1 MIAPTA
7 SPVERFLDRAFA
19 RATGT
24 APVPGNRV
32 RLLRDGGENYAA
44 WLEAIA
50 DAREWIHFESYIIHD
65 DEVGHQFADALA
77 RRARA
82 GVRVRI
88 LYDWLGSFQI
98 TPKKYAR
105 ILNDA
110 GAELR
115 AVNPPHFGSPLA
127 WLSRDHR
134 KSIAVDGR
142 IGYVSGLCVGKSW
155 VGENAW
161 RDTGI
166 EIEGPAVAHIEDAF
180 ADLWDHTGTPLP
192 ASERVSVRDLE
203 PAGRLAVRVV
213 ASVPGATG
221 IYRLDQ
227 VVAGAARN
235 TLWITDAYFIAT
247 TPYVQALKAAAAD
260 GVDVR
265 LLVPGSSDVPGVR
278 AFTRA
283 AYRALLEGGIRVFE
297 WNGSMLHAKTAVA
310 DSRWARV
317 GSTNLNPSSWLGNW
331 ELDVSIDDESFA
343 RQMETM
349 YEQDL
354 TNATE
359 IVIGRRRRMRPI
371 DAPHASRGA
380 GPRTRPYRARGR
392 GRMTAGALGI
402 GSAVGAA
409 LTRSRPIGA
418 AEARILGGAALLL
431 IGLGL
436 AGFYWPRVLSVP
448 LAVLMIWSA
457 LSLLARAWQL
467 HRSAAK
473 AKVSAPQ
480 GDGSSG

>member
-7 SPVERFLDRAFA
+7 TPVERFFDRAFA
-19 RATGT
+19 RATGA

-32 RLLRDGGENYAA
+32 RLLRDGSENYAA

-50 DAREWIHFESYIIHD
+50 EAREWIHFESYIIHD
-65 DEVGHQFADALA
+65 DKVGLQFAEALA
-77 RRARA
+77 TRARA
-82 GVRVRI
+82 GVRVRV

-98 TPKKYAR
+98 TPRKYAR
-105 ILNDA
+105 ILEDA

-115 AVNPPHFGSPLA
+115 AVNPPHLGSPLA

-134 KSIAVDGR
+134 KAIAIDGR
-142 IGYVSGLCVGKSW
+142 LGYVSGLCVGECW
-155 VGENAW
+155 VGENCW

-166 EIEGPAVAHIEDAF
+166 EIDGPAVAEIEEAF
-180 ADLWDHTGTPLP
+180 ADLWAHTGEPLP
-192 ASERVSVRDLE
+192 PGERVKISDIQ
-203 PAGRLAVRVV
+203 PAGRLAVRVIP
-213 ASVPGATG
+213 SVPGATG
-221 IYRLDQ
+221 MYRLDQ
-227 VVAGAARN
+227 LVAAAARK
-235 TLWITDAYFIAT
+235 TLWLTDAYFIAT

-310 DSRWARV
+310 DTRWARV
-317 GSTNLNPSSWLGNW
+317 GSTNLNPSSWIGNW
-331 ELDVSIDDESFA
+331 ELDVSIEDETFA
-343 RQMETM
+343 RQMEVM

-354 TNATE
+354 MNATE

-371 DAPHASRGA
+371 DAPHGSRGA
-380 GPRTRPYRARGR
+380 GPALRRRGTR
-392 GRMTAGALGI
+392 GRMTAGAIGI

-409 LTRSRPIGA
+409 LARRRPIGA
-418 AEARILGGAALLL
+418 AEARILGAAAVLL
-431 IGLGL
+431 IALGFV
-436 AGFYWPRVLSVP
+436 GFKWPRVISVP
-448 LAVLMIWSA
+448 LAVLMVWTA

-467 HRSAAK
+467 HRDAARSK
-473 AKVSAPQ
+473 AASESEGAR
-480 GDGSSG
+480 G

>member
-7 SPVERFLDRAFA
+7 TPVERFFDRAFA
-19 RATGT
+19 RATGA

-32 RLLRDGGENYAA
+32 RLLRDGAENYAA
-44 WLEAIA
+44 WLESIA
-50 DAREWIHFESYIIHD
+50 EARRWIHFESYIIHD
-65 DEVGHQFADALA
+65 DEVGLQFAEALA
-77 RRARA
+77 NRARA
-82 GVRVRI
+82 GVAVRV
-88 LYDWLGSFQI
+88 LYDWWGSFQV
-98 TPKKYAR
+98 TPRKYGK
-105 ILNDA
+105 ILREA
-110 GAELR
+110 CVELR
-115 AVNPPHFGSPLA
+115 AVNPPHLGSPFT

-134 KSIAVDGR
+134 KAIAIDGQ
-142 IGYVSGLCVGKSW
+142 IGYVSGLCVGECW

-166 EIEGPAVAHIEDAF
+166 EIVGPAVAQIEDAF
-180 ADLWDHTGTPLP
+180 ADLWSETGDSLP
-192 ASERVSVRDLE
+192 PAERIAASDIQ
-203 PAGRLAVRVV
+203 PAGRLPVRVV

-221 IYRLDQ
+221 MYRLDQ
-227 VVAGAARN
+227 LVAAAARK
-235 TLWITDAYFIAT
+235 TLWLTDAYFIAT

-278 AFTRA
+278 ALTRA

-310 DSRWARV
+310 DGRWARV
-317 GSTNLNPSSWLGNW
+317 GSTNLNPSSWIGNW
-331 ELDVSIDDESFA
+331 ELDVSIEDETFA
-343 RQMETM
+343 RQMEAM

-380 GPRTRPYRARGR
+380 GPGSPRRRARGT

-409 LTRSRPIGA
+409 LTRSRPLGA
-418 AEARILGGAALLL
+418 AEARILGAAAMLLFA
-431 IGLGL
+431 LGVV
-436 AGFYWPRVLSVP
+436 GFLWPRFLSVP
-448 LAVLMIWSA
+448 LAILMIWSA
-457 LSLLARAWQL
+457 ISLLARAWQL
-467 HRSAAK
+467 HREASRAK
-473 AKVSAPQ
+473 
-480 GDGSSG
+480 

>member
-7 SPVERFLDRAFA
+7 TPVERFFDRAFA
-19 RATGT
+19 RATGA

-32 RLLRDGGENYAA
+32 RLLRDGAENYAA

-50 DAREWIHFESYIIHD
+50 EARRWIHFESYIIHD
-65 DEVGHQFADALA
+65 DEVGLQFAEALA
-77 RRARA
+77 NRARA
-82 GVRVRI
+82 GVAVRV
-88 LYDWLGSFQI
+88 LYDWWGSFQV
-98 TPKKYAR
+98 TPRKYLR
-105 ILNDA
+105 ILREA
-110 GAELR
+110 GVELR
-115 AVNPPHFGSPLA
+115 VVNPPHFGSPFA

-134 KSIAVDGR
+134 KAIAIDGT
-142 IGYVSGLCVGKSW
+142 IGYVSGLCVGECW
-155 VGENAW
+155 VGDNPW

-166 EIEGPAVAHIEDAF
+166 EIVGPAVGRIEDAF
-180 ADLWDHTGTPLP
+180 ADLWAETGDPLAP
-192 ASERVSVRDLE
+192 AERVTVADIE
-203 PAGRLAVRVV
+203 PAGRLPVRVV

-221 IYRLDQ
+221 MYRLDQ
-227 VVAGAARN
+227 LVAAAARK
-235 TLWITDAYFIAT
+235 TLWLTDAYFIAT

-265 LLVPGSSDVPGVR
+265 LLVPGSSDVPGAR
-278 AFTRA
+278 ALTRA

-310 DSRWARV
+310 DGRWARV

-331 ELDVSIDDESFA
+331 ELDVSIEDETFA
-343 RQMETM
+343 RQMEAM

-371 DAPHASRGA
+371 DAPHTSRGA
-380 GPRTRPYRARGR
+380 GPGSARRRVRAT

-418 AEARILGGAALLL
+418 AEARILGASAMLLFAL
-431 IGLGL
+431 GVV
-436 AGFYWPRVLSVP
+436 GFMWPRFLSVP
-448 LAVLMIWSA
+448 LAILMIWTGS
-457 LSLLARAWQL
+457 SLLARAWQL
-467 HRSAAK
+467 HRDASRAK
-473 AKVSAPQ
+473 
-480 GDGSSG
+480 